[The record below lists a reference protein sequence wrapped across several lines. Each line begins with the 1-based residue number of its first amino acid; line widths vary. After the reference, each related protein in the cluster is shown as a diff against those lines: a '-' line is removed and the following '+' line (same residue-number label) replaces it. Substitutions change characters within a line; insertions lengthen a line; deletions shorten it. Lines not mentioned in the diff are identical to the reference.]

1 MKYIN
6 IPINH
11 VALVFK
17 KERLV
22 QVLTEGSYWIPLFT
36 TVDVYDMSAP
46 FLPAQELNILLQNDD
61 LAALLDVVELAD
73 NEIALLYKDGNFR
86 QVLSAGKFAFWKGA
100 TVYTTVRADL
110 RTLYIDEQIDKN
122 LIEKGMLNPYIRGY
136 RIEAFEQGIL
146 FVNGKMVKTLGTGMH
161 YFWKN
166 ADIVTVVKTDTRQIT
181 VDLLGQEVLTKDKA
195 QLRISITVKYRVTDI
210 VKALADN
217 RDFDKQFYV
226 QMQMALREI
235 VGKLTFDE
243 LMENKDQ
250 IAEQVMVTATE
261 KALQLGIQLIQFGL
275 KDIILP
281 GDVKEI
287 MNQVL
292 IAEKRAQ
299 ANVITRREETAS
311 TRSLMNTAKLME
323 ENAMLFKLKEME
335 YVEKIAEKIHTITL
349 SGGGQIVDQLKQ
361 LFVQR

>member
-1 MKYIN
+1 MKYIT
-6 IPINH
+6 IPVNH

-17 KERLV
+17 KERLER
-22 QVLTEGSYWIPLFT
+22 VLTAGSYWVPLFAN
-36 TVDVYDMSAP
+36 VEVCDMSAP
-46 FLPAQELNILLQNDD
+46 FLPSQELNILLQNAD
-61 LAALLDVVELAD
+61 LAALLDVVDLAD

-100 TVYTTVRADL
+100 TVYTTVKADL

-122 LIEKGMLNPYIRGY
+122 LIEKGALNPYVRSF
-136 RIEAFEQGIL
+136 RIEAFDQGIL
-146 FVNGKMVKTLGTGMH
+146 FVNGVMAKTLATGAY

-166 ADIVTVVKTDTRQIT
+166 NDIVTIIKTDLRQMT
-181 VDLLGQEVLTKDKA
+181 VDIGGQEVLTKDKA
-195 QLRISITVKYRVTDI
+195 QLRINFTVQYRVTDL

-217 RDFDKQFYV
+217 KDFDKQLYT

-250 IAEQVMVTATE
+250 ISAQVMQNAVE
-261 KALQLGIQLIQFGL
+261 KARQLGVQLIDFGV

-281 GDVKEI
+281 GDVKDI

-299 ANVITRREETAS
+299 ANVIMRREETAS
-311 TRSLMNTAKLME
+311 TRSLLNTAKLME

-349 SGGGQIVDQLKQ
+349 SGGGQVVDQLKQ
-361 LFVQR
+361 LFVK

>member
-1 MKYIN
+1 MKYLT
-6 IPINH
+6 IPVNH

-17 KERLV
+17 KERLIR
-22 QVLTEGSYWIPLFT
+22 VLTEGSYWVPLFT
-36 TVDVYDMSAP
+36 TIDEYDMSAP
-46 FLPAQELNILLQNDD
+46 FLPSQELNILLQNAD
-61 LAALLDVVELAD
+61 LAALLDVVELTD

-86 QVLSAGKFAFWKGA
+86 QVLTAGKFAFWKGA
-100 TVYTTVRADL
+100 TVYTTIKADL
-110 RTLYIDEQIDKN
+110 QALYIDERIDKN
-122 LIEKGMLNPYIRGY
+122 LIEKGALNPYVRPF
-136 RIEAFEQGIL
+136 RVEAFEQGIL
-146 FVNGKMVKTLGTGMH
+146 FVNGVMVKTLGTGVH

-166 ADIVTVVKTDTRQIT
+166 SDIVTVVKTDTRQMT

-195 QLRISITVKYRVTDI
+195 QLRININVQYRVTDL
-210 VKALADN
+210 VKALVDN
-217 RDFDKQFYV
+217 KSFDTQLYV

-235 VGKLTFDE
+235 VGKRTFDE

-250 IAEQVMVTATE
+250 IAEQVMPNAVE
-261 KALQLGIQLIQFGL
+261 KAQQLGVQLISFGV

-281 GDVKEI
+281 GDVKDI

-299 ANVITRREETAS
+299 ANVIMRREETAS

-323 ENAMLFKLKEME
+323 DNTMLFKLKEME

-361 LFVQR
+361 LFVK